1 MAIEIAYFNSYW
13 AKRLQD
19 NNSDNCFPT
28 WIKAPSGGTI
38 ANEWYIEESR
48 IRGGYN
54 NTNTDY
60 GVKAYIVED
69 EPESQQLSNGLIYS
83 GIFNSK
89 TGFNS
94 TNVFSVGESITKS
107 LDPAYGSIQKLY
119 AEDTNL
125 TIFQENK
132 VSRALIDKDAIYSAE
147 GGGTVTSASLVIGQI
162 VPYAGEFGISNNPES
177 FAVYGYQK
185 YFTDSRRNAVLRLSK
200 DGITEISSY
209 GMKDWFRDEFNNIPG
224 SASIKGGYDIHNK
237 TYMLSLQVNPTW
249 VSPEAANENSGYYSS
264 FNTLY
269 YDESVRGWPSF
280 VTFKPTLM
288 GSIRNKFFSFYG
300 GSLWE
305 HYIDNSRGEFYDD
318 GGMPSNITFTFNPK
332 VSAQKVFKTINY
344 EGSDKWEITSLST
357 QDTGRGFA
365 EQRFDIANPIKTL
378 SDGLYYLQGVA
389 GFAIDDAG
397 SNYEEILYFTTG
409 GSGSGFTI
417 EVSGTTDGRI
427 DSADIVNPGA
437 GYRVGDRV
445 TVQGGDFSAVL
456 EITSVSDNLSF
467 PRYAGFYRKE
477 DKYFANIINNS
488 TIKAGEIVFG
498 KQITGIKGFFA
509 TATIE
514 TTDTSPQ
521 ELFAVS
527 SEYIESSY

>member
-1 MAIEIAYFNSYW
+1 MAIEVAYFNSYW

-19 NNSDNCFPT
+19 GSGNCFPS
-28 WIKAPSGGTI
+28 WIKAPNGSIT
-38 ANEWYIEESR
+38 NEWYIEEAR

-69 EPESQQLSNGLIYS
+69 EPQSQQLGNGLIYS

-89 TGFNS
+89 TGFNN

-107 LDPAYGSIQKLY
+107 VDPAYGSIQKLY

-147 GGGTVTSASLVIGQI
+147 GGGTVTSSSLVIGQI
-162 VPYAGEFGISNNPES
+162 VPYAGEFGISNHPES

-185 YFTDSRRNAVLRLSK
+185 YFTDTRRNAVLRLSK
-200 DGITEISSY
+200 DGITEISNY
-209 GMKDWFRDEFNNIPG
+209 GMKDWFRDEFNNLPE
-224 SASIKGGYDIHNK
+224 SSVIKGAYDIHNK
-237 TYMLSLQVNPTW
+237 TYMLSLQTNPTW
-249 VSPEAANENSGYYSS
+249 VSAEPGETAYYSS

-269 YDESVRGWPSF
+269 YDESVKGWPSF

-288 GSIRNKFFSFYG
+288 GSIRNKFFSFFG

-305 HYIDNSRGEFYDD
+305 HYTDGSRTDFYDD
-318 GGMPSNITFTFNPK
+318 GGSPSNITFTFNPN

-344 EGSDKWEITSLST
+344 EGSNNWEITELNT
-357 QDTGRGFA
+357 QDTGRGFT
-365 EQRFDIANPIKTL
+365 EQRFDVANPIESL
-378 SDGLYYLQGVA
+378 SGGLYYLQGVA
-389 GFAIDDAG
+389 TFTIDDAG
-397 SNYEEILYFTTG
+397 DNYEETVYSTTG
-409 GSGSGFTI
+409 GSGSGLTV
-417 EVSGTTDGRI
+417 EVMSVSGDGQI
-427 DSADIVNPGA
+427 TAATVVNPGA
-437 GYRVGDRV
+437 GYRVGDFV
-445 TVQGGDFSAVL
+445 TVQGGTFGAVL
-456 EITSVSDNLSF
+456 EIASVSDNLNF

-498 KQITGIKGFFA
+498 KQMTGIKGFFA
-509 TATIE
+509 TGTIQ
-514 TTDTSPQ
+514 TNSTDAQ

-527 SEYIESSY
+527 SEYINSSY